1 MLPGL
6 LADVSLVVMW
16 WFRTRST
23 AAAGAAYTC
32 VRGYIKRADS
42 DPTPASPGED
52 ADGLGIAGR
61 PRRMGLGE
69 GLKLMFMLRLWA
81 STIVRSPRAPSAY
94 NKLPIYLY
102 LYLHLHLL

>member
-1 MLPGL
+1 MWLC
-6 LADVSLVVMW
+6 VMW

-94 NKLPIYLY
+94 NQLPIPTIYLCLY
-102 LYLHLHLL
+102 LRLYLL